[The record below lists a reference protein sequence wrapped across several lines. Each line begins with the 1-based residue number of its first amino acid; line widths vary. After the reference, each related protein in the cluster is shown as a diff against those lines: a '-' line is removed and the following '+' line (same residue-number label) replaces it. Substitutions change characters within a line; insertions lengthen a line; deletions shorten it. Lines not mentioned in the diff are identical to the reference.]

1 MKKNNGSKI
10 LDFMKKYWIGVVIII
25 LIFAVILSSVEIY
38 KEEVLN
44 IDPSI
49 EYIEQDTLFLS
60 SETIDTLNPVISQSE
75 DVYYISKLIYDG
87 LYDYDENMS
96 VIPRLA
102 SEYTINTEKAF
113 IEVTLKDGIKWHNGN
128 NLKASDVV
136 FTINA
141 MKAAGS
147 KCPYY
152 NKISRIHS
160 AFMRSKNV
168 VAIYF
173 NNNYNCSLDDL
184 VFPIVPSSQYS
195 GTGAFVAAKDDF
207 RPVGTGQYKYNS
219 YNKKKQLELI
229 PNDNYFGTAAE
240 KNITVTLLPE
250 RDLAAN
256 MMEIDS
262 VSCYVDSAANR
273 KSIALD
279 RGYQIFDIPSN
290 KVEFLVF
297 NTSSAYLS
305 KKNMRKALAYGID
318 TKKILE
324 GAYMG
329 DGILTDTIYYPNFMG
344 VKDTLSEYSY
354 DIKKSQ
360 QMLSQMGWKDIN
372 GDGVLEDKDGK
383 RYTLE
388 VLTCKDNATRSSA
401 AHIIKNNL
409 ELLGLKTEVIS
420 LPASEYIRA
429 IRAKDFDILITGYT
443 IEESY
448 DLRSFF
454 NGKNEWG
461 YTNYGLSTK
470 AAELDRLYTPQQYT
484 EKYKELKDLLLDE
497 LPYYTLCYKKMSLI
511 GTSTFEADKM
521 PMFNNIYK
529 NCDTWRWT
537 LTEEKNNEDNE

>member
-87 LYDYDENMS
+87 LFDYDENMS

-152 NKISRIHS
+152 NKISKIHS
-160 AFMRSKNV
+160 AFIRSQNV
-168 VAIYF
+168 VALYF

-207 RPVGTGQYKYNS
+207 RPIGTGQYKYNS

-240 KNITVTLLPE
+240 KNITVTLLPD

-484 EKYKELKDLLLDE
+484 EKYKELKELLLDE

>member
-207 RPVGTGQYKYNS
+207 RPIGTGQYKYNS

>member
-240 KNITVTLLPE
+240 KNITVTLLPD

-383 RYTLE
+383 RYILE

-484 EKYKELKDLLLDE
+484 EKYKELKELLLDE